1 LRALTAVVALFITF
15 AAFGDDFDKKIESDL
30 QKLNPSAVATWDR
43 ANALRA
49 AAKHAE
55 ALALYAQ
62 VYQTTPQFVHALRR
76 QAGEEYTLGRKEDA
90 LEHLRRAVAEDRSP
104 QNLIT
109 LARILGEQ
117 NQFDEAK
124 ELGKEAAKLAP
135 DDPNVAGNL
144 AQIAM
149 SSGDLELLTSATDRL
164 LVIARKEPST
174 HAFAAY
180 LAASKGE
187 WSDAQDELDQ
197 AKTLGLPKETYAR
210 MQSSFNNAMP
220 FYVRWWKPF
229 AIAIASW
236 IAAFGLL
243 FVLGVLL
250 SHVAMR
256 AAREKPSSLGE
267 NVTTLSSSV
276 RKLYAAVIAATSSF
290 YYASIPIVIALVL
303 LVCGGGIYAAF
314 ALGHIPI
321 KLIVLLVVVGGSS
334 IWAILKSIFVRRVDE
349 EPGQRLDLAKQPRL
363 RALLDDVAAK
373 IGTRPVDN
381 VYLTPATDLAVMQR
395 GKHQRE
401 RCLILG
407 IAALDGMKIRPFK
420 AVLGHEYGHFV
431 NRDTAGGS
439 FALAVRRSLNATAFS
454 LARSGVATW
463 YNPAWHFVRGFNLV
477 FLRISQGASRLQE
490 VLADRWAVFAYGAD
504 AFEAGLRHVIDRSVR
519 FDAHATATLNEV
531 VKQKL
536 PLANLYTYQPAT
548 NAPSDAIEKK
558 IAESLERAASVYD
571 SHPSPSERF
580 TLVHALP
587 PHARESARDDDSD
600 AWTLFDHAE
609 ELQLAMTTQVRAN
622 VAANYGIAIRATA
635 SA

>member
-1 LRALTAVVALFITF
+1 MRTLTAVVALLITF
-15 AAFGDDFDKKIESDL
+15 AAVGSSFDFKSESEL
-30 QKLNPSAVATWDR
+30 QRLNPSAVATWDR
-43 ANALRA
+43 ANALRDA
-49 AAKHAE
+49 GKDAE
-55 ALALYAQ
+55 ALALYAE
-62 VYQTTPQFVHALRR
+62 VYRTTPQFVHALQR
-76 QAGEEYTLGRKEDA
+76 QAVEEDA
-90 LEHLRRAVAEDRSP
+90 LGLHTDAVEHA
-104 QNLIT
+104 
-109 LARILGEQ
+109 
-117 NQFDEAK
+117 
-124 ELGKEAAKLAP
+124 KEAARLAP
-135 DDPNVAGNL
+135 DDRDVIRDV

-149 SSGDLELLTSATDRL
+149 SAGDLELMTSATDRL
-164 LVIARKEPST
+164 LAIARKEPST

-180 LAASKGE
+180 LAASKKE

-197 AKTLGLPKETYAR
+197 AKALGLPKETYDR
-210 MQSSFNNAMP
+210 MQRSFNESMP

-229 AIAIASW
+229 TIAIVSW

-243 FVLGVLL
+243 FLLGVLL
-250 SHVAMR
+250 SHIATR
-256 AAREKPSSLGE
+256 AARDSA
-267 NVTTLSSSV
+267 TTLSSSV
-276 RKLYAAVIAATSSF
+276 RKLYAAVIAATSGF

-303 LVCGGGIYAAF
+303 IVCGGGIYAAF
-314 ALGHIPI
+314 AIGHIPI
-321 KLIVLLVVVGGSS
+321 KLIVLLFVVGGSS
-334 IWAILKSIFVRRVDE
+334 IWAILKSVFVKRVDE

-363 RALLDDVAAK
+363 RALLDNVAAK

-381 VYLTPATDLAVMQR
+381 VYLTPGTDLAVMQR
-395 GKHQRE
+395 GQRQRE

-454 LARSGVATW
+454 LATSGVATW
-463 YNPAWHFVRGFNLV
+463 YNPAWHFVRGFNRV

-531 VKQKL
+531 VKQKV
-536 PLANLYTYQPAT
+536 PLANLYTYQPAA
-548 NAPSDAIEKK
+548 NAPADEIEKR
-558 IAESLERAASVYD
+558 IAESLDRAASVYD

-587 PHARESARDDDSD
+587 PHARESAIDDDSD
-600 AWTLFDHAE
+600 AWTLFDQPE

-622 VAANYGIAIRATA
+622 VAANYGVTIPAPA